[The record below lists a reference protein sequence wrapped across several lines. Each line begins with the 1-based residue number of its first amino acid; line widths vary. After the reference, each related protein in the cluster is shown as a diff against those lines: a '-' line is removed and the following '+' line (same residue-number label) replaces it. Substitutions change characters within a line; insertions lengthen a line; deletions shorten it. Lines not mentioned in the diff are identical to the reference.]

1 MNNTLNIAIEVN
13 FGEATLSLLQ
23 AFVQNIG
30 KASPELPKTK
40 TSAKPEK
47 PAEASTK
54 DPQPEPAPAQESA
67 PAKGMT
73 DDLPVSDEELRAAVK
88 AAKDNTSA
96 ADVKSVFAQFGIKTS
111 IECPDAKRF
120 ELLDKLNELAKR

>member
-1 MNNTLNIAIEVN
+1 MNTLNIAIEVN

-23 AFVQNIG
+23 AFVQNVG
-30 KASPELPKTK
+30 STTAESPKTK
-40 TSAKPEK
+40 TAAKPEK
-47 PAEASTK
+47 PEEA
-54 DPQPEPAPAQESA
+54 PVAAAQPEPAPVKE
-67 PAKGMT
+67 MT